1 MATVTQMRIC
11 ERRLDLKAPMMCLS
25 EAMMAMNTRSTGR
38 MMPFTNWAVS
48 MIPMRLTFG
57 MSTTTAPMMMT
68 NVKML
73 LNMGASRHLNDTP
86 ASQPNASQMTK
97 AVVRGRTQ
105 AARKEAATRPMA
117 KSASAY
123 CPANGASAR
132 AAASALS
139 TSMPCG

>member
-1 MATVTQMRIC
+1 MI
-11 ERRLDLKAPMMCLS
+11 
-25 EAMMAMNTRSTGR
+25 
-38 MMPFTNWAVS
+38 PFTNWAVS
-48 MIPMRLTFG
+48 MMPMRLTFG
-57 MSTTTAPMMMT
+57 ISTTTAPMMIT

-86 ASQPNASQMTK
+86 ASQPNASQITK

-105 AARKEAATRPMA
+105 AARNEAATRPMA

-123 CPANGASAR
+123 CPANGARAR